1 MNLNQ
6 QWVDLHKE
14 HIISI
19 WRFAKRLVP
28 ELEDE
33 KNREYFLR
41 YFFRNHDF
49 VHRRCTSS
57 NMRYPQSLNMEEIML
72 NYYDSSAYESISGG
86 AYSAG
91 VGVYGDVDEGSCEV
105 YLDNTKYEILDSD
118 FIPYAVHER
127 FAEQIVRSARVDGY
141 LNSDRAIGDLAS
153 LLRAL
158 QMDDKVIFV

>member
-49 VHRRCTSS
+49 VHRKCTSS
-57 NMRYPQSLNMEEIML
+57 NMRYPQSLNMEEVML
-72 NYYDSSAYESISGG
+72 NYYDNSAYQGVSMYGES
-86 AYSAG
+86 
-91 VGVYGDVDEGSCEV
+91 VGVCGDVDEGSCEV
-105 YLDNTKYEILDSD
+105 YLDAKQHEILDSH

-158 QMDDKVIFV
+158 QIDDKVIFV